1 MNRPLH
7 AVLFCRSNRGS
18 VSGLQAQEDRCR
30 RKATEA
36 GATDIVTIV
45 DDQGG
50 PADMGRP
57 AIAEL
62 RKLIDSGSIDLVVVE
77 SSDRLTRRIFDLR
90 ELMRDVS
97 RAGARLMFVSP

>member
-1 MNRPLH
+1 
-7 AVLFCRSNRGS
+7 
-18 VSGLQAQEDRCR
+18 
-30 RKATEA
+30 
-36 GATDIVTIV
+36 
-45 DDQGG
+45 
-50 PADMGRP
+50 MGRP